1 MVQYFDHDR
10 YINTDTRVIYIT
22 SSSRTAGEIYNAT
35 FNLPNYVFNVDS
47 HSHIEIQLQ
56 SFVAKYSFY
65 NIDVGRNADMSIS
78 ANGGVSYTASQ
89 LPIGNYN
96 TKEIAENIQ
105 TLLRAVTGDLI
116 TVVWTSTLMKLKIT
130 AVTVP
135 LTDIYVKFPKN
146 ETGYELFGVNQA
158 DTTLNGDGT
167 RQFQVS
173 AVVDTPTGFTGN
185 YFKRIMSIGNEE
197 SLFLHADFGTNRNLT
212 VKEQGSALGSE
223 QSTFAKVHIIAPFF
237 GNIYYSASSYT
248 AYTTRFPDGVPPES
262 QMRFWITDE
271 QGNLLKLQN
280 DYQMV
285 LRVLRHRR
293 RLNPQAEN
301 LEKLISLQAVNLLQD
316 KKKSKK

>member
-10 YINTDTRVIYIT
+10 YTNTDTRVVYVNST
-22 SSSRTAGEIYNAT
+22 SRTSGEVYDAIYN
-35 FNLPNYVFNVDS
+35 FPNYIFAVDT

-56 SFVAKYSFY
+56 SFVCKYSFY
-65 NIDVGRNADMSIS
+65 NIQVGRNADLEISI
-78 ANGGVSYTASQ
+78 NGGVSYTSKT

-105 TLLRAVTGDLI
+105 TELRAVTSDNI
-116 TVVWTSTLMKLKIT
+116 KVEWIATLMKLKIT
-130 AVTVP
+130 PDTV
-135 LTDIYVKFPKN
+135 LLANIYIKFPPN
-146 ETGYELFGVNQA
+146 QTGYELFGVNQA

-173 AVVDTPTGFTGN
+173 AVTETPTGFTGN

-212 VKEQGSALGSE
+212 VAEEGSALGSE
-223 QSTFAKVHIIAPFF
+223 QSTFAKIHIIAPFF

-262 QMRFWITDE
+262 AMRFWITDE
-271 QGNLLKLQN
+271 QGNYLQLQN

-285 LRVLRHRR
+285 LRILKHRR

-301 LEKLISLQAVNLLQD
+301 LEKLISLQAINLLQD